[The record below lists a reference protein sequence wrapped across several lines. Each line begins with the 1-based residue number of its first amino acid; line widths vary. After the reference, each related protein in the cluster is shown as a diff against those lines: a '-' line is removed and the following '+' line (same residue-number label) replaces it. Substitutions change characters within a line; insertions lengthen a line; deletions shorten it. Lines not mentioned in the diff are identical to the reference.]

1 LRIALY
7 FHTLR
12 YLKVKQIWFQI
23 LYRIYKPTQK
33 SIARTVDLRSHDA
46 VVFDVIK
53 KRTSLIGARQFKF
66 YGESGNLTEI
76 GWDGLGKDKL
86 WRYNQHYFD
95 DLTAR
100 DAYKRLVWHKHLL
113 EDWVSKNQLGKGVG
127 WDPYPISLRIV
138 NWIKWDLNSGDL
150 SVRCRESL
158 FEQCLTLES
167 RLEYHILGN
176 HLFANAKALV
186 FFGCYFEGP
195 ESARLL
201 RKGLSL
207 MAKELDIQV
216 LNDGGNF
223 ELSPMYHCIFL
234 EDILD
239 LFNVLTTYR
248 PKGCKSAI
256 SSLKSVIPSMLVWM
270 KQMCFED
277 GRVTCFNDSAT
288 NIASAPA
295 DIISYAKR
303 LGFYDKDIPIAK
315 GVQYKHLADTGYISI
330 TRDDL
335 KLVLDVANL
344 GPDYLLAHAH
354 ADTLSFELSVNTQRI
369 IVNSGTSCYGSGARR
384 GFERSTRAHNTVE
397 IDDCSSSEVWSTF
410 RVARRARPFG
420 LIIDNSEERLSVEC
434 SHDGYTRLTGA
445 PVHTRNWMIGPEKV
459 VIKDKVTGGFASA
472 VSRII
477 FHADVIIDKKD
488 ERTFILVAPND
499 INLTLKVV
507 SGISTLVAWENT
519 NEFGCLNDTY
529 CLEIS
534 LVDGSCL
541 VEIF

>member
-1 LRIALY
+1 LKVALY

-33 SIARTVDLRSHDA
+33 STARTVDLRSHDA

-53 KRTSLIGARQFKF
+53 KRISLIGARQFRF
-66 YGESGNLTEI
+66 YGESGNLTDI
-76 GWDGLGKDKL
+76 GWDGLEKDKL

-100 DAYKRLVWHKHLL
+100 DAHKRLVWHKHLL

-138 NWIKWDLNSGDL
+138 NWIKWDMNSGDL

-186 FFGCYFEGP
+186 FFGCYFEG
-195 ESARLL
+195 SDSDRLL
-201 RKGLSL
+201 RKGLRL
-207 MAKELDIQV
+207 MANELDIQV
-216 LNDGGNF
+216 LKDGGNF

-234 EDILD
+234 EDVLD
-239 LFNVLTTYR
+239 LFNVLTTYQ
-248 PKGCKSAI
+248 PKGSKSAI
-256 SSLKSVIPSMLVWM
+256 SSLKSVIPRMLVWM

-277 GRVTCFNDSAT
+277 GRVSCFNDSAT
-288 NIASAPA
+288 NIASAPV
-295 DIISYAKR
+295 DIVNYAKR
-303 LGFYDKDIPIAK
+303 LGFDDKDIPIAK
-315 GVQYKHLADTGYISI
+315 GVQYKHLSDSGYISI

-354 ADTLSFELSVNTQRI
+354 ADTLSFELSVNKQRI
-369 IVNSGTSCYGSGARR
+369 IVNSGTSCYGTGARR

-410 RVARRARPFG
+410 RVARRARPFD

-434 SHDGYTRLTGA
+434 SHDGYARLAGA

-459 VIKDKVTGGFASA
+459 VIKDQVTGGFASA

-488 ERTFILVAPND
+488 ERTFILLAPND
-499 INLTLKVV
+499 INLTLTVV
-507 SGISTLVAWENT
+507 SGTSTLVAWQNT
-519 NEFGCLNDTY
+519 NKFGRLNDSY